1 MPFSRSSAKAEER
14 EKMEKK
20 LVIAGG
26 GHAHMVTLENLHEFV
41 EKGCSVTV
49 VGPSEHHYY
58 SGMGPGMLGKI
69 YRPEEIR
76 FATKAVAEKK
86 GANFVLGKIVRID
99 PESQVVHL
107 ESGDSLPYDVLSCN
121 LGSHVP
127 MDVIEGGLEDIYL
140 VKPIERLLAAQQRI
154 LDLGSLK
161 KIRIGI
167 IGGGP
172 SAVEIAGNLW
182 RLTREPGLQPAAIK
196 ILTSET
202 LMPQHPEGVRAK
214 AQRSLQRRGIE
225 ILEGCRAQQ
234 IRTGRVSEA
243 SGKTHD
249 LDVIFVAIGVTPSPV
264 FAASGLPVGPDGGLL
279 VNRFL
284 QSVAYD
290 NIFGGG
296 DCIYFQESPLDK
308 VGVYAVRQ
316 NPIIYHNLMA
326 TLDGS
331 PLQPFDPGGA
341 YLLIFNLGDGSGIFH
356 KWRLLFG
363 GRLAFVIKD
372 YIDRK
377 FMKHFQALEQ

>member
-1 MPFSRSSAKAEER
+1 
-14 EKMEKK
+14 MEKK

-26 GHAHMVTLENLHEFV
+26 GHAHMVTLENLHRFV

-58 SGMGPGMLGKI
+58 SGMGPGMLGKT

-76 FATKAVAEKK
+76 FATKDVVKKK
-86 GANFVLGKIVRID
+86 GADFVLGKVARID
-99 PESQVVHL
+99 AEAQVVQL

-127 MDVIEGGLEDIYL
+127 EQIVEGALDDIYL
-140 VKPIERLLAAQQRI
+140 VKPIERLLAAQRRI
-154 LDLGSLK
+154 LELGRRKQLT
-161 KIRIGI
+161 IGI

-182 RLTREPGLQPAAIK
+182 RLTREPGLQTAAIK

-202 LMPQHPEGVRAK
+202 LMPQHPAGVRAK
-214 AQRSLQRRGIE
+214 AQLSLQRRGIE
-225 ILEGCRAQQ
+225 LLEGCR
-234 IRTGRVSEA
+234 IHKISTGQVTEA
-243 SGKTHD
+243 SGKTHE
-249 LDVIFVAIGVTPSPV
+249 LDIIFVAIGVTPNPV

-316 NPIIYHNLMA
+316 NPIIYHNLTA
-326 TLDGS
+326 RLDGS
-331 PLQPFDPGGA
+331 PLKPFDPGGA
-341 YLLIFNLGDGSGIFH
+341 YLLIFNLGDGSGIFY

-377 FMKHFQALEQ
+377 FMKHFQAMEQ